1 MHEGDFPKV
10 TATLMASLFCL
21 CLQMQKILEKTRN
34 SKVNRERKKKAES
47 FHLLYDKSI
56 KDIVNFYFEKQTVDR
71 VNIVL
76 KSK

>member
-1 MHEGDFPKV
+1 
-10 TATLMASLFCL
+10 
-21 CLQMQKILEKTRN
+21 MQKILEKTRN
-34 SKVNRERKKKAES
+34 FKSNQVNQERKKKAES

>member
-1 MHEGDFPKV
+1 
-10 TATLMASLFCL
+10 MASLFCL

-34 SKVNRERKKKAES
+34 SKVNQERKKKAES

-56 KDIVNFYFEKQTVDR
+56 KDIANFYFEKQTVDR

>member
-1 MHEGDFPKV
+1 MHEGDLPKV
-10 TATLMASLFCL
+10 TATLMASLFFL

-34 SKVNRERKKKAES
+34 SKVNQGRKKKAES

>member
-1 MHEGDFPKV
+1 MHEGDLPKV

-21 CLQMQKILEKTRN
+21 YLQMQKILEKTRN
-34 SKVNRERKKKAES
+34 SKVNQERKKKAES